1 MSIDIKLELNAR
13 EQKRFANLFRNIELS
28 ARRVAEEIEKG
39 DESAAAALYAV
50 FAMTLATVRE
60 FHELVDQAI
69 IEAREKMGICAH
81 KGTTTLLAGVVTCD
95 NCGKPVT
102 SEIFGG

>member
-1 MSIDIKLELNAR
+1 M
-13 EQKRFANLFRNIELS
+13 
-28 ARRVAEEIEKG
+28 
-39 DESAAAALYAV
+39 YAV
-50 FAMTLATVRE
+50 FVLTISPVRE